1 MFGFL
6 MLVLVI
12 GSLLAR
18 VYGRGVA
25 QGFVTGTFMLVSVGI
40 GFLILFVG
48 FLLLITPS
56 WRTQHPPDPNYYPGQ
71 NVAASGISSP
81 GNSATARAVQPQ
93 AIPYQS
99 PQERTNP
106 FSGSPQPYIAPPPET
121 SNTSPAGPSPMIAPM
136 VPINI
141 IRPRVGIVMRSLTPG
156 EDAAIG
162 LRAGIGQC
170 VTSVLPGG
178 GAAAANVIP
187 GDEITKVYVRNTW
200 FWVATQDTVTQAVE
214 ASPAGSWTWME
225 MLRNGRIYRVRLRS
239 AACVVGSR

>member
-12 GSLLAR
+12 GALLAR
-18 VYGRGVA
+18 IYGRGVA
-25 QGFVTGTFMLVSVGI
+25 QGFVTGTFMLVSVGM
-40 GFLILFVG
+40 GLLILFVG

-99 PQERTNP
+99 PQERTNS
-106 FSGSPQPYIAPPPET
+106 FSGSPQPYIAPSPGT
-121 SNTSPAGPSPMIAPM
+121 SNTSPVGPSPMIAPM

-141 IRPRVGIVMRSLTPG
+141 IRPRVGIAMRPLTPE
-156 EDAAIG
+156 EDAMIG
-162 LRAGIGQC
+162 LRSGIGQC
-170 VTSVLPGG
+170 VTSVLPGS

-187 GDEITKVYVRNTW
+187 GDAIIRVYVHGVW
-200 FWVATQDTVTQAVE
+200 YWVATQNNITQAVE
-214 ASPAGSWTWME
+214 ASPSGSWTWME
-225 MLRNGRIYRVRLRS
+225 MLHYGRIYRVRLQS